1 MVAIG
6 GESRLAWLLL
16 RDSMSSKYLVL
27 NQVRWYPDSILH
39 FTGKFSVSQ
48 KPLVRIL
55 TYHIAFSRLSLSGL
69 IAYRK
74 VFKHHEVIIP
84 NMDSVIITIA
94 SLTSTRSVF
103 NVRDF
108 LSSSMYEDPTLVSR
122 YLSLHFATGGHE
134 ATSGT
139 ITRNDLETEEMQE
152 IHRLDE
158 PWKIGLTS
166 LLSESAKITVYSLT
180 YTIGIFED
188 WYFSWDKIKP
198 FMYTLFMRAF
208 NVIMSTCFVG
218 PTAWD
223 KGERYN
229 PIPQSHISHSF
240 AWCDHLTGD
249 IFITARRTNMA
260 REVRLLSYVRIDDN
274 QNTSDSISGWF
285 DCDAL
290 CPDVLILLLI
300 TPLPEH

>member
-39 FTGKFSVSQ
+39 FAGKLSVSQ
-48 KPLVRIL
+48 KPLVRII

-134 ATSGT
+134 ATSGIT
-139 ITRNDLETEEMQE
+139 TRNVLELEEMQE
-152 IHRLDE
+152 MHRLDG
-158 PWKIGLTS
+158 PWKVRLTS
-166 LLSESAKITVYSLT
+166 LLSKSA
-180 YTIGIFED
+180 
-188 WYFSWDKIKP
+188 
-198 FMYTLFMRAF
+198 
-208 NVIMSTCFVG
+208 
-218 PTAWD
+218 
-223 KGERYN
+223 
-229 PIPQSHISHSF
+229 
-240 AWCDHLTGD
+240 
-249 IFITARRTNMA
+249 
-260 REVRLLSYVRIDDN
+260 
-274 QNTSDSISGWF
+274 
-285 DCDAL
+285 
-290 CPDVLILLLI
+290 
-300 TPLPEH
+300 

>member
-1 MVAIG
+1 
-6 GESRLAWLLL
+6 
-16 RDSMSSKYLVL
+16 
-27 NQVRWYPDSILH
+27 
-39 FTGKFSVSQ
+39 
-48 KPLVRIL
+48 
-55 TYHIAFSRLSLSGL
+55 
-69 IAYRK
+69 
-74 VFKHHEVIIP
+74 
-84 NMDSVIITIA
+84 MDSVIITIA

-188 WYFSWDKIKP
+188 WHFSWDKIKP

-223 KGERYN
+223 KGERYL
-229 PIPQSHISHSF
+229 QSNSSKLHKSLFCLMWSPNRRYIYHGKTYQYGTRSTSP
-240 AWCDHLTGD
+240 
-249 IFITARRTNMA
+249 FICSNR
-260 REVRLLSYVRIDDN
+260 
-274 QNTSDSISGWF
+274 W
-285 DCDAL
+285 
-290 CPDVLILLLI
+290 
-300 TPLPEH
+300 